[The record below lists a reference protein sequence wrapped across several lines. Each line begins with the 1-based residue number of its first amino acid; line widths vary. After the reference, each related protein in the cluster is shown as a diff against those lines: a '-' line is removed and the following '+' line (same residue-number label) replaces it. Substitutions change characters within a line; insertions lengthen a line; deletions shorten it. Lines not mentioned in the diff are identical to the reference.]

1 MNGVQARGTSHTI
14 KVDGEVYAAI
24 QARAQP
30 FVDKTPNDVLRRE
43 LLNGAAP
50 VLPAGS
56 APHRKPGVLHPAIG
70 NGSLRPGDVL
80 ICSQP
85 RRKRTFR
92 AAVTADGWIAVIDPP
107 HGDFARPSPALRA
120 CTGGQ
125 INGWFNWI
133 VERTGRPLQDY
144 RY

>member
-1 MNGVQARGTSHTI
+1 MI

-43 LLNGAAP
+43 LLNGVAP
-50 VLPAGS
+50 VPAGS
-56 APHRKPGVLHPAIG
+56 APHRKPGA
-70 NGSLRPGDVL
+70 LRPALGKGILRSGDVL
-80 ICSQP
+80 VCSQP

-92 AAVTADGWIAVIDPP
+92 AVVTSDGWIALTDPP
-107 HGDFARPSPALRA
+107 HDEFDRPSPALRA

-125 INGWFNWI
+125 INGWANWI
-133 VERTGRPLQDY
+133 VQRTGKPLQDY